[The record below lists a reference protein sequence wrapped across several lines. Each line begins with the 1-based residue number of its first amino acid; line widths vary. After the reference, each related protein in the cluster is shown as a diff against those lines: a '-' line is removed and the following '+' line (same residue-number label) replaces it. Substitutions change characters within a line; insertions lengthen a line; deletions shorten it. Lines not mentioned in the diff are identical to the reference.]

1 MASSL
6 GIFIEKDIIKYAKL
20 QKEKDSIKV
29 ESSSVEFYELNNLSG
44 AIKKIIT
51 ETNSSKS
58 SININVSNE
67 LYNYFETFS
76 MLTKK
81 DMLDS
86 INIEFDLHC
95 GEKGYSR
102 KALETRYILTASR
115 ENTDKYKVLHI
126 AVNKNDINER
136 VKAFAPV
143 KVASMTPI
151 STSVTNLIDIDGNDN
166 AIIVNI
172 ENETQITTIIDGQ
185 IYRTD
190 IIQDGMGKILSKI
203 NEVESSTKKS
213 YEVCKN
219 ITVYSQGQGGS
230 LDGNEYLDEITPILD
245 NIINE
250 TKEILESS
258 FANIKKIY
266 ITGAGTIINN
276 IDLYFQEFMTNASCE
291 LLKPYFI
298 QASSLKIPVKE
309 YIEVNSAIALAMN
322 GLGFLNKELN
332 FMARQDNAQLEDA
345 KSMFKSKI
353 DAINK
358 KLKPAGAEDDG
369 ITVISTGEKLMIR
382 ICVLVL
388 VAYLV
393 YSFASISIIGEI
405 DAKKA
410 EITSAISQTDMEL
423 ARFDSDKM
431 RIESA
436 TSTYTMLLDSLRKLS
451 NDVGGQEEAR
461 VIEKDAIPNLL
472 NKIMFVMPQKV
483 KVISIENTEAKHIV
497 IELEATE
504 YEQLG
509 YFMAAIK
516 TNEILVNVKS
526 SSGSKEGSVVK
537 IVVEGDL
544 P

>member
-20 QKEKDSIKV
+20 QKEKDSIKI

-136 VKAFAPV
+136 IKAFAPV

-332 FMARQDNAQLEDA
+332 FMARQDSAQLEDA

-410 EITSAISQTDMEL
+410 EITSAISKTDMEL
-423 ARFDSDKM
+423 AKFDSDKM

-526 SSGSKEGSVVK
+526 TSGSKEGSVVK